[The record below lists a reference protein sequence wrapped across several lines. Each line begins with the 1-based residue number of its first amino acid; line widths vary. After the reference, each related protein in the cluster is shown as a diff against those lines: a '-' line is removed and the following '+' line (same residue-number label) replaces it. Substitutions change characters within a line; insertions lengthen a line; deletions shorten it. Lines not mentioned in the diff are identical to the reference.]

1 MKELR
6 YCSELS
12 DAQWCSPRELY
23 KDHVH
28 GRDNEGVLIP
38 KCEKDSCFFTKFEF
52 FEPLMDVNIIPC
64 APVYKSKTLKF
75 SFLVASSAVLVVI
88 DTVAA
93 WLMHFEFWMQPVYCT

>member
-12 DAQWCSPRELY
+12 DAQWCSPGELY

-38 KCEKDSCFFTKFEF
+38 ECEKRFVFFHKVRVFR
-52 FEPLMDVNIIPC
+52 
-64 APVYKSKTLKF
+64 A
-75 SFLVASSAVLVVI
+75 I
-88 DTVAA
+88 DG
-93 WLMHFEFWMQPVYCT
+93 C

>member
-6 YCSELS
+6 CELS

-38 KCEKDSCFFTKFEF
+38 ECEKRFVFFHKVRVFR
-52 FEPLMDVNIIPC
+52 
-64 APVYKSKTLKF
+64 A
-75 SFLVASSAVLVVI
+75 I
-88 DTVAA
+88 DG
-93 WLMHFEFWMQPVYCT
+93 C